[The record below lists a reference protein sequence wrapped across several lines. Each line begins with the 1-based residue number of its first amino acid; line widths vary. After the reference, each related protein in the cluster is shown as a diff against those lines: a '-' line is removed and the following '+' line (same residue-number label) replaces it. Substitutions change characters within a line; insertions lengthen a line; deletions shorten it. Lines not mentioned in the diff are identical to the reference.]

1 MQHSL
6 SGTSSCAQN
15 QAQDGICVQHF
26 FQQGRPI
33 LCSGTGLR
41 PSEKL
46 VRTPAPPPMDG
57 PQRGSRKVESVT
69 GRSTYGSHVRMIC
82 TGYWFSEQRAKAF
95 ENSCAQKRSLEPK
108 TVQHSHS
115 GAPSQARNR
124 PVKAKSVLQPYA
136 ALLRNRA
143 VLFSAWAPL
152 LCFGS
157 G

>member
-15 QAQDGICVQHF
+15 QAQDGICVLHF

-33 LCSGTGLR
+33 PCSGTGLR
-41 PSEKL
+41 TSKKL

-57 PQRGSRKVESVT
+57 PQRGSRNVESVT
-69 GRSTYGSHVRMIC
+69 GRPTYGSHVRMIC
-82 TGYWFSEQRAKAF
+82 TGFWFSEQRAKVF
-95 ENSCAQKRSLEPK
+95 EKSHAQKCHLEPK
-108 TVQHSHS
+108 TVQHSHYKPP
-115 GAPSQARNR
+115 GQARKR

-136 ALLRNRA
+136 ALFRNRA